1 VQAERSIVVPS
12 LSKVLQQ
19 EDMARGGHV
28 TRMDLSPYLEIIA
41 SIRSEGGVG
50 GEVQLQEAERKRVE
64 KRRLSIAAKQLGT
77 KVTWRKGQDSVL
89 RFVLSEPGQPVPGGR
104 ARRERSAEAE
114 TQNGRK
120 RKSSRA

>member
-1 VQAERSIVVPS
+1 MPS
-12 LSKVLQQ
+12 LAKVLQQ
-19 EDMARGGHV
+19 EDLKRGDV
-28 TRMDLSPYLEIIA
+28 TRMDLSPYIDIIE

-50 GEVQLQEAERKRVE
+50 GEVSLHEDESKRTE

-77 KVTWRKGQDSVL
+77 KVIWRKGADGVL

-104 ARRERSAEAE
+104 ARRERAAQAG